1 MNSEIDNSEIDNS
14 MNSKIHKSSEKICN
28 TVYYICF
35 DNFEYLYLFKYYEEK
50 YKEYPIMLF
59 LIFSIV
65 IIIAIIDFLIRLFF
79 FILFICLYLYF
90 FGTCMIYAGNLC
102 IKILIYF
109 INIKI

>member
-1 MNSEIDNSEIDNS
+1 
-14 MNSKIHKSSEKICN
+14 MNSKIHDSSKIIFETAYN
-28 TVYYICF
+28 SCF
-35 DNFEYLYLFKYYEEK
+35 GNSGNFGYFSELKYYEEK

-59 LIFSIV
+59 FIFSIV

-109 INIKI
+109 LNIMI